1 MVQRL
6 SRISRA
12 TVWLL
17 AVSGAAALPSQM
29 RAQDAQAPQLS
40 QPIPS
45 QSEPARDADRRI
57 HLHVVVT
64 DALSQPITGLA
75 PKDLSVFVNGHLQKI
90 DSFHEVNGATNSGVF
105 GLLVLDLINDYSGD
119 LSRIRSR
126 LIAALKQGH
135 GPLPFPLQ
143 IVVVS
148 EDGTDRGQLT
158 TDRNALIADM
168 LRLTHH
174 VRIHDCDYTPKEIP
188 RGPGA
193 TGRSVEEHRSCVN
206 THLMQSLVTLKH
218 LAESAQKLDKP
229 TVVIWTGPGWV
240 LPRNLKTIGI
250 GPDGPIRPLDM
261 VVPLEREMQEGQVT
275 LEAIAPGKFRRAHLG
290 REARLKGEQV
300 SPSIGDGEAA
310 LELPAIAKQSGGL
323 ALEKE
328 KSFPNALNRFLNDG
342 DRYYSLAFDSAP
354 ASAKDEYRSIEVKV
368 DRPGATVRTLTGYY
382 TQP

>member
-1 MVQRL
+1 L
-6 SRISRA
+6 TPRIWW
-12 TVWLL
+12 TLL
-17 AVSGAAALPSQM
+17 ALGTMAGSVGLA
-29 RAQDAQAPQLS
+29 AQAPA
-40 QPIPS
+40 PIANSPIAS
-45 QSEPARDADRRI
+45 ESAQKRQSASEAPVPI

-64 DALSQPITGLA
+64 DASGEPVTGLTRE
-75 PKDLSVFVNGHLQKI
+75 DLSVSVNGRPQKI
-90 DSFHEVNGATNSGVF
+90 DSFHEVNGDANSGAAA
-105 GLLVLDLINDYSGD
+105 LLVLDMINDYKASLFRVMSG
-119 LSRIRSR
+119 
-126 LIAALKQGH
+126 LIKTLKEGH
-135 GPLPFPLQ
+135 GPLAVPLQ
-143 IVVVS
+143 VVVVT
-148 EDGTDRGQLT
+148 EDGIRRGQAT

-168 LRLTHH
+168 LNLTHSAPL
-174 VRIHDCDYTPKEIP
+174 HDCDYTPQAIP
-188 RGPGA
+188 TDYGPP
-193 TGRSVEEHRSCVN
+193 GRSLEDRRSCLN
-206 THLMQSLVTLKH
+206 THLMQSLVTLKQ

-261 VVPLEREMQEGQVT
+261 IVPLEREMQEGQVT
-275 LEAIAPGKFRRAHLG
+275 LEAIAPGKFRRAHSG
-290 REARLKGEQV
+290 REASLKGDQAG
-300 SPSIGDGEAA
+300 PGIGGGEAA

-354 ASAKDEYRSIEVKV
+354 ASAKDEYRSISVKV